1 VAAPA
6 TAATPTSAAAAA
18 AAAVTGSGSGGGS
31 DSHRGSSS
39 AGSSGRGSGSCN
51 DSGSGRWISCS
62 ACAQPGARMVC
73 GRCKQAR
80 YCDPGC
86 QIAHYQT
93 HKVGCRAAQQLPPG
107 RGGDAWGS
115 RCGATGQAATASES
129 ERAGTQPAPDQRQ
142 RKLPQAF
149 AGTPAHR
156 AARREEKTIMR
167 RIAVSRR
174 ALQRITRRVW
184 RQTRAAQE
192 LEQATR
198 SKSGGRGARET
209 VIREKE
215 EKSGAAVHLAQQS
228 DEAAPALLGVAGDDG
243 NQHHGWSPGQPK
255 SGRARRGAEARR
267 AAAVVARTVK
277 HAASSPGATP
287 VNAAHRLQVTSP
299 VTLANVGAR
308 GAQAVGSEAATT
320 PTMLGRV
327 VDSEPPRHP
336 GPRPRSQ
343 VVAPPQNHRPGG
355 ARLMAAREDSDAVQA
370 RRGEHP
376 PDRRQAQP
384 PVLPSANGLRG
395 NLANCI
401 QRSTRPAGERGAAEE
416 KARGRQLPGP
426 SHAQPAAVPRPM
438 HRAQATRSRPQA
450 ALNGNQQARARWSNA
465 IVSGQYEAGVPPPAR
480 CKGCGQARVLGFM
493 QAHTRCADD
502 RRDSASPTNPLDV
515 VAPGSC
521 APLDCQAVF
530 PGQSPACMTKHVSA
544 PVPGLGPATVS
555 CTTSWLSVDGDKS
568 RAELLCAFTGARD
581 EGVALLITAL
591 QALGLSGRIR
601 CPAASTSQFT
611 LDDMGLQRHVAV
623 HKVFTCNESIK
634 PAFWREDKVGQQD
647 IGGLTVFRSGYA
659 AVQAER
665 VQRQRWARALIRH
678 GYKSKRALTAMN
690 TSGVAWSDAW
700 EHLREL
706 GIKPECTV
714 KGVHCAPVE
723 DSSMAEYWAIWA

>member
-1 VAAPA
+1 
-6 TAATPTSAAAAA
+6 
-18 AAAVTGSGSGGGS
+18 
-31 DSHRGSSS
+31 
-39 AGSSGRGSGSCN
+39 
-51 DSGSGRWISCS
+51 
-62 ACAQPGARMVC
+62 M
-73 GRCKQAR
+73 
-80 YCDPGC
+80 
-86 QIAHYQT
+86 
-93 HKVGCRAAQQLPPG
+93 
-107 RGGDAWGS
+107 
-115 RCGATGQAATASES
+115 
-129 ERAGTQPAPDQRQ
+129 
-142 RKLPQAF
+142 
-149 AGTPAHR
+149 
-156 AARREEKTIMR
+156 
-167 RIAVSRR
+167 
-174 ALQRITRRVW
+174 
-184 RQTRAAQE
+184 
-192 LEQATR
+192 
-198 SKSGGRGARET
+198 
-209 VIREKE
+209 
-215 EKSGAAVHLAQQS
+215 
-228 DEAAPALLGVAGDDG
+228 
-243 NQHHGWSPGQPK
+243 
-255 SGRARRGAEARR
+255 
-267 AAAVVARTVK
+267 
-277 HAASSPGATP
+277 
-287 VNAAHRLQVTSP
+287 NAAHRLQVTSP

-355 ARLMAAREDSDAVQA
+355 ARLLAAREDSDAVQA

-465 IVSGQYEAGVPPPAR
+465 NVSGQYEAGVPPPAR

-521 APLDCQAVF
+521 APLDCQAVL

-723 DSSMAEYWAIWA
+723 DSSMAEYWAIWAFNEPPPVEHEAQFMKLSPDEAKLLAVKRWGVNGIDGSPRQVPTAIPRDGWKRHTPCHTEARQPARSAGDAALLLTMENRLATLEEALARRGISPGSATMLELTAMGESMQLLQAKTAVMEAAQVANSEAVRTFLEKGVAERASTVLLVRDALTSIQQNMMSAMAVQAKQHNEEIMREFGLNMAAALARQHLTRPSG